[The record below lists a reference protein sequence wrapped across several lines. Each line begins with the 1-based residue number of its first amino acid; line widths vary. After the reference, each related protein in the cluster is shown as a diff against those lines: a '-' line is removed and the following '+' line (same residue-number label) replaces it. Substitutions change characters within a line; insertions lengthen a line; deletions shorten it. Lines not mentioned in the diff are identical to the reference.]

1 MKLILEF
8 PLNEDYITLVNL
20 EFLNG
25 IWVLYL
31 SIRADIQCP
40 KQESEPFMHV
50 NSYILNS
57 LSSIDISLDI
67 LNFSE
72 PAKSTI
78 LNFKLYKSNYYSWF
92 NNSSI

>member
-72 PAKSTI
+72 PDKSTI
-78 LNFKLYKSNYYSWF
+78 LNFK
-92 NNSSI
+92 II

>member
-1 MKLILEF
+1 MQIIKLIFEL
-8 PLNEDYITLVNL
+8 PLKEDYITLVNL

-50 NSYILNS
+50 NSCILSS
-57 LSSIDISLDI
+57 LSSTDISWDI

-78 LNFKLYKSNYYSWF
+78 LSFSF
-92 NNSSI
+92 I

>member
-78 LNFKLYKSNYYSWF
+78 LNFKIIYK
-92 NNSSI
+92 

>member
-78 LNFKLYKSNYYSWF
+78 LNFK
-92 NNSSI
+92 II

>member
-31 SIRADIQCP
+31 SIRAD
-40 KQESEPFMHV
+40 EPIMHV

-78 LNFKLYKSNYYSWF
+78 LNFK
-92 NNSSI
+92 II

>member
-40 KQESEPFMHV
+40 KQESEPFMYV

-78 LNFKLYKSNYYSWF
+78 LNFK
-92 NNSSI
+92 II

>member
-1 MKLILEF
+1 MQIIKLMFEF

-31 SIRADIQCP
+31 SIKADIQCP
-40 KQESEPFMHV
+40 KQESEPFIHV

-57 LSSIDISLDI
+57 LSSIDISWDI
-67 LNFSE
+67 LNFSD

-78 LNFKLYKSNYYSWF
+78 LSF
-92 NNSSI
+92 NI